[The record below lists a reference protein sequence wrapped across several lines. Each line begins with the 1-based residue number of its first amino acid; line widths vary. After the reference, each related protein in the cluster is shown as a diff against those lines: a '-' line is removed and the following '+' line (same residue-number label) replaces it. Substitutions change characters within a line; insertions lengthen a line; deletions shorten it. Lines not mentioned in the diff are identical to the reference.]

1 MNTNHKLILCVDDD
15 EDDLT
20 MLREAL
26 NRESEA
32 YHIIEAFDG
41 VHALELLQ
49 QMRQSHQQLPC
60 LIVMDINM
68 PGMNGRETL
77 SALQR
82 DSEFSTIPVVLY
94 STSSSVSDVNFSTT
108 NNVELITKPA
118 TVTGIYLA
126 ASKMLECCRARY
138 SSVG

>member
-126 ASKMLECCRARY
+126 ASKMLEYCRA
-138 SSVG
+138 

>member
-26 NRESEA
+26 NKEGDTYRIVEA
-32 YHIIEAFDG
+32 YDG

-49 QMRQSHQQLPC
+49 QIKHSHQQLPC

-68 PGMNGRETL
+68 PRLDGKQTL

-82 DSEFSTIPVVLY
+82 DSEFATIPVVLY
-94 STSSSVSDVNFSTT
+94 STSSSVSDVSFSTM
-108 NNVELITKPA
+108 NKVKLIKKPA
-118 TVTGIYLA
+118 TVTGIHLA
-126 ASKMLECCRARY
+126 ASQMLEYCRA
-138 SSVG
+138 